1 MQTHI
6 GTGRQLKRTL
16 EHTLEP
22 IRSVDL
28 SASEDLSEKL
38 FSKWVWEMVE
48 GIRATTENF
57 QYILDHLNGWLAN
70 LGANAAIIRE
80 LCEGW
85 SILQDVRIS

>member
-1 MQTHI
+1 
-6 GTGRQLKRTL
+6 
-16 EHTLEP
+16 
-22 IRSVDL
+22 
-28 SASEDLSEKL
+28 
-38 FSKWVWEMVE
+38 MVE